1 MSRTALAFTAALAAA
16 PAASFADAFAFD
28 PGHTEVRIYW
38 NHAGFSEQSA
48 EFHVLE
54 GGVTFSPDALTA
66 TKADVTVKTDSI
78 DTGFEALDTHL
89 KSADFFDAETFP
101 DARFVSTGVEQTGE
115 RTAKMTGDLT
125 LRGVTKPVT
134 FDVTVINYGE
144 HPVGA
149 FYDYYKGQWL
159 GARAET
165 VINRSDWGIDMF
177 VPVASDEIRVVI
189 STEMKAQ

>member
-1 MSRTALAFTAALAAA
+1 MTRIAFAFAAALAAL

-28 PGHTEVRIYW
+28 PAHTEVRIYW
-38 NHAGFSEQSA
+38 THAGFSEQSA
-48 EFHVLE
+48 EFHAID
-54 GGVTFSPDALTA
+54 GGVTFTPDALTA
-66 TKADVTVKTDSI
+66 TRADVTVKVDSI

-89 KSADFFDAETFP
+89 KSGDFFDAETYP
-101 DARFVSTGVEQTGE
+101 EIRFVSTGIEQTGE

-134 FDVTVINYGE
+134 LDVTVVNYGE

-149 FYDYYKGQWL
+149 FYDFYKGQWL

-165 VINRSDWGIDMF
+165 VVKRSDWGIDAF
-177 VPVASDEIRVVI
+177 IPIGSDEIRVVI

>member
-1 MSRTALAFTAALAAA
+1 MTRIAFAFAAALAAL
-16 PAASFADAFAFD
+16 PAAAFADAFAFD
-28 PGHTEVRIYW
+28 PAHTEVRIYW
-38 NHAGFSEQSA
+38 THAGFSEQSA
-48 EFHVLE
+48 EFHAID
-54 GGVTFSPDALTA
+54 GGVTFTPDALTA
-66 TKADVTVKTDSI
+66 TRADVTVKVDSI

-89 KSADFFDAETFP
+89 KSGDFFDAETYP
-101 DARFVSTGVEQTGE
+101 EIRFVSTGVEQTGE

-134 FDVTVINYGE
+134 LDVTVVNYGE

-149 FYDYYKGQWL
+149 FYDYFKGQWL

-177 VPVASDEIRVVI
+177 IPVASDEIRVVI

>member
-1 MSRTALAFTAALAAA
+1 MIRIAFAFAAALAAL

-28 PGHTEVRIYW
+28 PAHTEVRIYW
-38 NHAGFSEQSA
+38 THAGFSEQSA
-48 EFHVLE
+48 EFHAID
-54 GGVTFSPDALTA
+54 GGVTFTPDALTA
-66 TKADVTVKTDSI
+66 TRADVTVKVDSI

-89 KSADFFDAETFP
+89 KSGDFFDAETYP
-101 DARFVSTGVEQTGE
+101 EIRFVSTGVEQTGE
-115 RTAKMTGDLT
+115 RTAKLTGDLT

-134 FDVTVINYGE
+134 LDVTVVNYGA

-149 FYDYYKGQWL
+149 FYDFYKGQWL

-165 VINRSDWGIDMF
+165 VVKRSDWGIDAF
-177 VPVASDEIRVVI
+177 IPIGSDEIRVVI

>member
-1 MSRTALAFTAALAAA
+1 MRPTALAFAVALAAA
-16 PAASFADAFAFD
+16 PAAGFADAFAFD

-48 EFHVLE
+48 EFHVLD
-54 GGVTFSPDALTA
+54 GGVTFSPDALDA
-66 TKADVTVKTDSI
+66 TGVDVTVKVDSI
-78 DTGFEALDTHL
+78 DTGIKALDTHL
-89 KSADFFDAETFP
+89 KSADFFDAGNFP

-125 LRGVTKPVT
+125 LRGVTRPVT
-134 FDVTVINYGE
+134 LDVTVVNYGE

-149 FYDYYKGQWL
+149 FYDYFKGQWL

-177 VPVASDEIRVVI
+177 IPVASDEIRVVI